1 MSKIDDLIVEL
12 CPNGVEFKTLGEVG
26 EFIRGNGLQKKDFV
40 EEGVGC
46 IHYGQIYTFYGTS
59 ATTTKSFVS
68 PELAFQLK
76 KAERGN
82 LVVTTTSE
90 NIEDVCTAVAWMGE
104 SPIAI
109 GGHSCVYKHTLDPLY
124 VAYYFQTEQFELQ
137 KRRFVSGTKVKDIK
151 VADIGRIKIP
161 VPPLVI
167 QHEIA
172 KILAEM
178 ETLETE
184 LEAELEAEL
193 EYRTRQYGFYHDSLF
208 TFAEVEGVGW
218 ALMGEV
224 GEFIRGRRFTKS
236 DVVPEGIGS
245 IHYGEIYTHYGAFAS
260 EALSHVRPELRPTLR
275 FARTGDVVIAAVGE
289 TVEDVCKA
297 VAWLG
302 DENVAIHD
310 DCFAYRHTL
319 NPKFVSYYFQT
330 SAFHSEKN
338 KYVARAK
345 VKRISG
351 ESLAKLSIPVPPME
365 DQERIVAIL
374 DRSYALVTNLSID
387 LSAESKARRQQYE
400 YYRDKLLSFEEA
412 V

>member
-1 MSKIDDLIVEL
+1 MSKIDDLITEL
-12 CPNGVEFKTLGEVG
+12 SPGGVEFKTLGEVG

-40 EEGVGC
+40 DEGVGC

-59 ATTTKSFVS
+59 TTTTKSFVS
-68 PELAFQLK
+68 PELAFHLK
-76 KAERGN
+76 KAETGD
-82 LVVTTTSE
+82 LVITTTSE
-90 NIEDVCTAVAWMGE
+90 NIEDVCTAVAWLGE

-124 VAYYFQTEQFELQ
+124 AAYYFQTEQFEFQ
-137 KRRFVSGTKVKDIK
+137 KRKFVSGTKVKDIK

-161 VPPLVI
+161 VPPLAI
-167 QHEIA
+167 QREIA
-172 KILAEM
+172 EILTKIES
-178 ETLETE
+178 
-184 LEAELEAEL
+184 LEAALEAALEAEL
-193 EYRTRQYGFYHDSLF
+193 EYRSRQYAFCHDSLF
-208 TFAEVEGVGW
+208 TFAERESVRW

-224 GEFIRGRRFTKS
+224 GEFIRGRRFTKG

-245 IHYGEIYTHYGAFAS
+245 IHYGEIYTHYGVFAS

-302 DENVAIHD
+302 DEDVAIHD
-310 DCFAYRHTL
+310 DCFVYRHTL

-330 SAFHSEKN
+330 STFHSEKN

-365 DQERIVAIL
+365 EQERIVAIL
-374 DRSYALVTNLSID
+374 DRFNALVNNLSID
-387 LSAESKARRQQYE
+387 LPVEIKARRQQYE
-400 YYRDKLLSFEEA
+400 YYREKLLSFEEA
-412 V
+412 A